1 MDLTQLKLTLK
12 EKIETIKK
20 LDEAILDMLE
30 KSSEIISEIY
40 GGLALIDNALK
51 KLDEKKS
58 SEVPVEITTVTNVSQ
73 NSHHPRADGAKR
85 CARVL
90 IPLAIYTR
98 GNESISQV

>member
-1 MDLTQLKLTLK
+1 
-12 EKIETIKK
+12 
-20 LDEAILDMLE
+20 MLE